1 MLLKHFQII
10 PVRCAMGNESS
21 ESRVS
26 MDDDEYSESAND
38 IDDTEKDM
46 EFE

>member
-10 PVRCAMGNESS
+10 PVICAMGNESS

-26 MDDDEYSESAND
+26 MDDDEYSESANNED
-38 IDDTEKDM
+38 ATEKEM